1 MLPLTDRAKKHLDM
15 ALPNMLELF
24 INISYKNGGTWYLIK
39 VLVTF
44 KYNDALG
51 ILLLYD
57 LYIYEQ
63 LK

>member
-44 KYNDALG
+44 KYNPLG
-51 ILLLYD
+51 MLVLYD
-57 LYIYEQ
+57 LYMYEQ

>member
-1 MLPLTDRAKKHLDM
+1 MLPLTDRATKHLDM
-15 ALPNMLELF
+15 ALSNILELF
-24 INISYKNGGTWYLIK
+24 INISYKYDGTRPLIK